1 VLLADQGGVVPDRTQ
16 RVTRDWKYVR
26 RFDDRTEPVRA
37 NGRRGCSS
45 RSSCTTSC
53 SLPYEMRNVVHEP
66 RNAEIVG
73 DLAARLE
80 KWMRDTGD
88 PLLDGPVPPPPGAE
102 VNDPDQR
109 SADDAR
115 TVVGG
120 DA

>member
-1 VLLADQGGVVPDRTQ
+1 VNVDDSAGKELWIERGWPSWLLEPEQLYDLVLD
-16 RVTRDWKYVR
+16 
-26 RFDDRTEPVRA
+26 
-37 NGRRGCSS
+37 
-45 RSSCTTSC
+45 
-53 SLPYEMRNVVHEP
+53 PYEMRNVVHEP

-88 PLLDGPVPPPPGAE
+88 PLLDGPVAPPPGAE

-109 SADDAR
+109 SADDPR

-120 DA
+120 GA